1 MLPRFPTPDRQ
12 VDVRVAILWKQLSGY
27 ASASF
32 AALKREGAELM
43 LVHKAATGDAP
54 FDDGA
59 LALDCAGHAWSDA
72 PDEET
77 LRSELERFAPD
88 ALLVI
93 SWDVGAYRRTARAMR
108 GSTLR
113 VLCMDN
119 SWLGTPKQWA
129 GRIVSPAVI
138 RPCYDVAFL
147 PGERQA
153 AFARRLGFSDDEILW
168 GLYTCDHA
176 AFAGIATGR
185 YEEPPPGF
193 LFVGRLVES
202 KGADV
207 LAAAYRTYR
216 QATPD
221 PWPLLV
227 SGTGPMADVLAEVPG
242 VEMLGF
248 VQPPDLPAVFSRA
261 GCLVTPSRFEPW
273 GVVIHEAASAGL
285 PVICSTAC
293 GASTRLVLDGYNGTV
308 VPAGNAERLAEAM
321 ARMAAGADVALMG
334 RRSSE
339 LAAQFTPQRWA
350 GYLLDRVAAL
360 RHRYGLAG

>member
-1 MLPRFPTPDRQ
+1 M
-12 VDVRVAILWKQLSGY
+12 RVAILWKQLSGY

-32 AALKREGAELM
+32 AALQDAGAEIM
-43 LVHKAATGDAP
+43 LVHRTATGDAP

-59 LALDCAGHAWSDA
+59 LALNGAGHAWSET
-72 PDEET
+72 PDEPR
-77 LRSELERFAPD
+77 LRGELERFAPD

-93 SWDVGAYRRTARAMR
+93 SWDVGAYRRISRSLARR
-108 GSTLR
+108 TLR
-113 VLCMDN
+113 ILCMDN

-129 GRIVSPAVI
+129 GRIASPAII

-153 AFARRLGFSDDEILW
+153 AFARRLGFADDEILW
-168 GLYTCDHA
+168 GLYSCDHPT
-176 AFAGIATGR
+176 FATIADRRTGQ
-185 YEEPPPGF
+185 PPPAF

-207 LAAAYRTYR
+207 LAAAYQTYR
-216 QATPD
+216 RATQD

-227 SGTGPMADVLAEVPG
+227 SGTGPMAGVLAGVPG

-248 VQPPDLPAVFSRA
+248 VQPSEIPAVFSRA

-293 GASTRLVLDGYNGTV
+293 GASTRLVLDGYNGAV
-308 VPAGNAERLAEAM
+308 VPAGKADRLAEAM
-321 ARMAAGADVALMG
+321 ASVASGRDLGLMG
-334 RRSSE
+334 RRSSD

-350 GYLLDRVAAL
+350 SYLMDRVAAL
-360 RHRYGLAG
+360 RPRYGLAG